1 MVNTTENSKI
11 FHIAQKKRN
20 GERITALTA
29 YDFPQAQLVDKAGV
43 DIILVGDSLGNVVLG
58 RNDTLEVT
66 LDEMEHHLRA
76 VCRAQPEA
84 LVVADLPNH
93 SYRTLN
99 QAMESAQRLV
109 GSGAEA
115 VKLEGGTAIAD
126 IISSIVGSGIPVMGH
141 AGLLPQTAH
150 LEGGYRIRGKQPEEA
165 EQIRMDVRAIEES
178 GAFAVVLELV
188 EKNLA
193 RDLSKQTSI
202 PTIGIGSGTEC
213 DGQILVLHD
222 LLGLAPGP
230 FPRHAN
236 PPVHYFLEM
245 QKTIEQWSD
254 SVRNQS
260 ATR

>member
-93 SYRTLN
+93 SYGTLN
-99 QAMESAQRLV
+99 QAMESAQRLFE
-109 GSGAEA
+109 SGAEA
-115 VKLEGGTAIAD
+115 VKLEGGTAIAE
-126 IISSIVGSGIPVMGH
+126 IISSIAGSGIPVMGH

-150 LEGGYRIRGKQPEEA
+150 LEGGYRIRGKHPEEA
-165 EQIRMDVRAIEES
+165 EQIRMDVRAIEAS

-188 EKNLA
+188 EKKLA
-193 RDLSKQTSI
+193 GELSGQSSI

-222 LLGLAPGP
+222 LLGLGPGP

-236 PPVHYFLEM
+236 PPVHYFMEM
-245 QKTIEQWSD
+245 KKTIEEWSD
-254 SVRNQS
+254 SVRKQS
-260 ATR
+260 TNG